1 MAMSNQGIGELEQI
15 EEQLLRDY
23 ETLIC
28 ALEKM
33 KVVYE
38 PNPDIEMTGSYEI
51 ETLGKD
57 ERKAAATISEVTR
70 MLAQVNSNLE
80 VCQHKTKEA
89 ISSIPESMV
98 KLPASN
104 LNESVYKQH
113 ILENIQKN
121 LEALLK

>member
-1 MAMSNQGIGELEQI
+1 MSRQTIGELEQI
-15 EEQLLRDY
+15 EEQLLKDY
-23 ETLIC
+23 ETLII

-33 KVVYE
+33 KTVYE
-38 PNPDIEMTGSYEI
+38 PNPDIEITGTYEI

-57 ERKAAATISEVTR
+57 ERRASTTISDVTN
-70 MLAQVNSNLE
+70 MLMQIGSSLE
-80 VCQHKTKEA
+80 QSQQKTKDA

-121 LEALLK
+121 LDVLLK